1 MPNIPLIQSKTS
13 ATGGGV
19 IDVYATEKQA
29 GSGVGEALKSLGA
42 SLSDANDHAFTILK
56 EERARQVNEN
66 VANVNAQF
74 DQTSALEKARQQAPA
89 NGQGYAA
96 KAVEEVDKALVDY
109 SNKIEDPEVRRQFLI
124 KQRNELA
131 TRREHFAAEEAQMG
145 RASAQ
150 AETEKS
156 LTAITNRVI
165 ANPASYDDEFGK
177 SQAVIDAQPGLTP
190 TQKQALKDA
199 EGQRLAAS
207 RFQGML
213 MSAKTVQDADAVIAE
228 LKDEKWSS
236 KIASTSYSG
245 LLERAKSTRQ
255 QIETGEDAKISAT
268 ISSLRSRVEQG
279 QPVPPEEL
287 DALRGQLK
295 SMPTSRHAAD
305 GYGVI
310 MKAEQ
315 NATYGKSP
323 SVQTAEAA
331 RRTREGLA
339 GSPDLPPA
347 YAAASEATGGRVSA
361 TYLAGVARRESNG
374 RADAKNPNSSATGAF
389 QFIDTTWKGM
399 VQNNPE
405 AFGMDAGQVSR
416 LLSTKEGTA
425 EILALRND
433 PKLSAIAGALYAQQN
448 AAYLERN
455 LGGRATDADLYLAH
469 FLGPAGAV
477 AFLRQMAADSQSQI
491 KATGD
496 FSQDQINANKGV
508 FFKKNPDGSYG
519 EAKTFSEV
527 YRGMQ
532 TMFVPTQGAA
542 QHEAATHLENLAKR
556 QRDAE
561 RANMMDQ
568 ARATGRIQAP
578 GALQTPEDWR
588 KQGVIAAQVAQG
600 YGIPIP
606 DAKPFDSAQEQAL
619 IKKIKEGTAE
629 EVLGVISGLQSMG
642 GDLARAG
649 MKQLGAESHVFE
661 HAAGLSMD
669 GGAPQVAREIVQGQ
683 KAIEKNPAWQVPR
696 KELGELFDKEFGGAF
711 TRQLDG
717 GAGSTKSNRQAV
729 LDSAIALYVG
739 RKDGVQIDK
748 IDKEAFRQAV
758 QDTTGNQKIGAVN
771 GAPTVLPKGVKPD
784 EFDRALDKLAPE
796 DLSRMSASGTPPV
809 YKDGSLAAPD
819 DIAREGKFKHIGGN
833 SYNIQMADG
842 KFLATRGPDGRV
854 QDYVFVASGADIKSL
869 DARPAPTYPNP
880 IAAQDARRAKQR
892 EADSKLVNSLRANP
906 ENGQ

>member
-13 ATGGGV
+13 ATGGGM
-19 IDVYATEKQA
+19 IDVYANEKQA
-29 GSGVGEALKSLGA
+29 GSGVGAALQGLGNT
-42 SLSDANDHAFTILK
+42 LSEANDHAFTILK
-56 EERARQVNEN
+56 EERTRQVNEN

-96 KAVEEVDKALVDY
+96 KAVEEVDKSLVEY

-145 RASAQ
+145 RSHAQ
-150 AETEKS
+150 VETGKS

-165 ANPASYDDEFGK
+165 ANPGSYDDEFSK

-190 TQKQALKDA
+190 AQKQAMKDA

-213 MSAKTVQDADAVIAE
+213 MSAKTVEQADTVIAE

-236 KIASTSYSG
+236 KIASTSYAG

-268 ISSLRSRVEQG
+268 IGSLRSRVEAG

-323 SVQTAEAA
+323 SAQTAEAA

-339 GSPDLPPA
+339 GRPDLPPA
-347 YAAASEATGGRVSA
+347 YAAASEVTGGRISA
-361 TYLAGVARRESNG
+361 TYLAGVSRRESG
-374 RADAKNPNSSATGAF
+374 GQADAKNPNSSATGAF
-389 QFIDTTWKGM
+389 QFIDSTWLS
-399 VQNNPE
+399 VVR
-405 AFGMDAGQVSR
+405 GQADR
-416 LLSTKEGTA
+416 LGLERAAVARMSDA
-425 EILALRND
+425 EILKLRND
-433 PKLSAIAGALYAQQN
+433 PGLSAKAGALYAEQN
-448 AAYLERN
+448 ANYLERK

-477 AFLRQMAADSQSQI
+477 SFLQQMAADSQSPV
-491 KATGD
+491 KASGD
-496 FSQDQINANKGV
+496 FSQGQIDANRGV
-508 FFKKNPDGSYG
+508 FFKKDGT
-519 EAKTFSEV
+519 AKTFSEV

-532 TMFVPTQGAA
+532 TMFVPTQGGA
-542 QHEAATHLENLAKR
+542 QHEAATHLESLAKR
-556 QRDAE
+556 QKEAE

-578 GALQTPEDWR
+578 SALQTPEDWR
-588 KQGVIAAQVAQG
+588 RQGVAAAQVAQG

-696 KELGELFDKEFGGAF
+696 KELGELFDKEFGAAF

-739 RKDGVQIDK
+739 RKDGVQLDK
-748 IDKEAFRQAV
+748 LDKEAFRQAV
-758 QDTTGNQKIGAVN
+758 QDSTGSQKIGAVN
-771 GAPTVLPKGVKPD
+771 GAQTVLPKGVKPE

-796 DLSRMSASGTPPV
+796 DLSRMSATGTPPV
-809 YKDGSLAAPD
+809 YKDGSAVAPD

-833 SYNIQMADG
+833 SYNVQMADG
-842 KFLATRGPDGRV
+842 KFLATKGPDGRA
-854 QDYVFVASGADIKSL
+854 QDYVFIASGAEIKSL
-869 DARPAPTYPNP
+869 VARPEQPYANP
-880 IAAQDARRAKQR
+880 LAAQDARRTKQR
-892 EADSKLVNSLRANP
+892 KADDKLVNSLRANP